1 MAEDGARGRSGFPR
15 ALSDPFTT
23 ARSELWSDR
32 SVSDLTTLANI
43 GPAMARDLTRLGVG
57 SVADLV
63 GRDPVELYERLGAI
77 DGRRHDPCV
86 LDTFMSAVDQAN
98 GAPPRPWWTYTA
110 ERKRLL
116 GR

>member
-1 MAEDGARGRSGFPR
+1 M
-15 ALSDPFTT
+15 
-23 ARSELWSDR
+23 
-32 SVSDLTTLANI
+32 SDLTTLANI
-43 GPAMARDLTRLGVG
+43 GPAMERDLTRLGIS

-63 GRDPVELYERLGAI
+63 GRDPVELYERLGAL

-110 ERKRLL
+110 ERKRLSS
-116 GR
+116 RPDCSN